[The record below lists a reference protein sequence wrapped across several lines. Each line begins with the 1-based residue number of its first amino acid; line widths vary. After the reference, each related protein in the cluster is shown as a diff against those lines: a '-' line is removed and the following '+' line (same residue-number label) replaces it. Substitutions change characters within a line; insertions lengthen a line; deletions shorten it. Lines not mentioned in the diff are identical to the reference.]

1 VPKVTEQYRSDR
13 RAVITAAAA
22 RCFAAK
28 GVHQTSMAD
37 IISESGLSAGA
48 IYNHYRSKEELTVSV
63 AASMVRGRLQ
73 AAFEA
78 LEGQHQAPTPAQLVS
93 AALES
98 VRSAPGEDGMPLST
112 LIIQFWAEATVNPT
126 MLALMQQQMLSIKKV
141 FLAPVRQWA
150 RTEHGLTARRAQRWS
165 DEATQVLISIMIG
178 FVVQRSLFPGFD
190 EKSYIRQAIATVGSI
205 TPGDSH

>member
-1 VPKVTEQYRSDR
+1 VTEQYRIDR
-13 RAVITAAAA
+13 RAAITAAAA

-37 IISESGLSAGA
+37 IIAESGLSAGA

-73 AAFEA
+73 SA
-78 LEGQHQAPTPAQLVS
+78 LQTLHGQHPAPTPGQLVG

-98 VRSAPGEDGMPLST
+98 VRSDPLEDRTPLST

-126 MLALMQQQMLSIKKV
+126 MLALMQQQMLGIKDL
-141 FLAPVRQWA
+141 FLAPVKQWA
-150 RTEHGLTARRAQRWS
+150 RAEHGLTARQAQRWS
-165 DEATQVLISIMIG
+165 EESTQILISIMIG
-178 FVVQRSLFPGFD
+178 FIVQRGLFPGF
-190 EKSYIRQAIATVGSI
+190 EEESYIRNAIDAIEAIAPR
-205 TPGDSH
+205 PGR